1 MDNKRKTLTLGN
13 KGSDIKSKV
22 NFYKKN
28 NENVIGS
35 ASDNKE
41 VNDFFKKNTF
51 TSNIYAN
58 GERKIVNLNAK
69 KESPKPQVQEEVK
82 NIVEEPKTLSIYQVL
97 ALEKK
102 KKEEDDERRRQE
114 EIAKKEKVR
123 RAKQNEQLR
132 QFNAKTKGEKVEG
145 EDRPQFNRGGDRPF
159 NKNKQFG
166 EKREF
171 NKDRPQGDKPSFNR
185 DNNKP
190 QGDRPPFNRNKFIA
204 PAPIVVESQKKPQQK
219 KDFSKDKDK
228 KFKDFEESKRSSKKV
243 VFLSNDDEDGAM
255 ARRKKK
261 SFFKDKTQNTNQ
273 EKILHDV
280 ELPEFITVSDLADK
294 MGEKRADVVKKLIS
308 MGVLVTINQTID
320 ADTAELVITEFGH
333 NVKKRTTEHDILNK
347 LDELDE
353 GKEFISRAPVVTIM
367 GHVDHGKTSL
377 LDAIRTTK
385 VVWGESGGITQHIG
399 ASRVQVGNGK
409 FITFIDTPGHEA
421 FTEMRMRGANITDIV
436 VLVVA
441 ADDGVKE
448 QTIEAIN
455 HAKAAK
461 VPIILAINKVDKQG
475 ANAKKV
481 KEELLQYDIVIEEFG
496 GEVMAV
502 EVSAKEKIGLE
513 KLKETILL
521 QAEIMNLKSPIDVKS
536 AGVVI
541 ESRMEQ
547 NRGAV
552 ATLLVQKGILREGDL
567 ILAGT
572 SMGRIKRM
580 IDDKK
585 KTQKHAEPS
594 MAVEILGLNEVPVAG
609 DLFNVV
615 ESDKEAREII
625 AYRERKTLENK
636 VAKRNVKSLDS
647 MLKSVSGKS
656 AKLLPVIIK
665 ADVNG
670 SIEAISNTLT
680 KLNTSEVE
688 IDILHAT
695 TGAINAND
703 VNLANVSNAL
713 ILGFNVRASGSI
725 VDLAKE
731 KGIDIRYYSIIYNIV
746 DDMKLILSGMLEP
759 TIREEITGH
768 AEVRQ
773 VIKITNVGNVAGS
786 FVTDGELSRNNK
798 VRLIR
803 DGVVIYTGEVGALKR
818 FKDDAKE
825 VKQGFECG
833 ISIEG
838 YNDVKEKDVLEGF
851 RIVEEKRSL

>member
-1 MDNKRKTLTLGN
+1 LDNKRKTLTLGN